1 MGPNV
6 TLYRSDDGTLFVG
19 HIDSWGH
26 LIGSQSSDAAPN
38 WTHVVA
44 IGHYVVFYRSD
55 DGAFLVGYIDGSGHL
70 VETHTSGA
78 GSNWTH
84 IVAIG

>member
-1 MGPNV
+1 MRSMEMGPNV

-38 WTHVVA
+38 WT
-44 IGHYVVFYRSD
+44 R
-55 DGAFLVGYIDGSGHL
+55 
-70 VETHTSGA
+70 
-78 GSNWTH
+78 

>member
-6 TLYRSDDGTLFVG
+6 TL
-19 HIDSWGH
+19 
-26 LIGSQSSDAAPN
+26 
-38 WTHVVA
+38 
-44 IGHYVVFYRSD
+44 YRSD